1 MQISRL
7 KPIKVSWSPRITSV
21 LQGVEEKETGQK
33 EGRQTETQTHRQ
45 TYGINSLAHSHCGF
59 QQYHKTAGNCIF
71 CILLQHFHTPSP
83 SAAAAA
89 AAACYC
95 YVLHDESLTVKNSS
109 ATSRMGPTAPQSLPF
124 LLLVFLLLCPGFSKQ
139 ISGNQIPP
147 GSTTTN

>member
-1 MQISRL
+1 
-7 KPIKVSWSPRITSV
+7 

-33 EGRQTETQTHRQ
+33 EGRQTETKTHRQ

-59 QQYHKTAGNCIF
+59 QQYHKTAGLCIF
-71 CILLQHFHTPSP
+71 CILLQHCHTPSP

-89 AAACYC
+89 AAACCC

-109 ATSRMGPTAPQSLPF
+109 ATPMMMGPTIPQSLPF
-124 LLLVFLLLCPGFSKQ
+124 LLLLLLCPGFSKQ